1 MANLNNFNANQIE
14 PTSNLEAIPAG
25 KYLAVIT
32 ESELKPTKSGS
43 GSYLQLTFQVLEG
56 EYKGRFLWSRLNLQN
71 ANPTAVKIA
80 QAELSA
86 ICRAVGVLTP
96 GDSVELHNLPLV
108 INVKCRK
115 REDSGD
121 VTNEIR
127 GFSKR
132 EIAVENPIQGSSP
145 TTPPWRR

>member
-1 MANLNNFNANQIE
+1 
-14 PTSNLEAIPAG
+14 
-25 KYLAVIT
+25 
-32 ESELKPTKSGS
+32 
-43 GSYLQLTFQVLEG
+43 
-56 EYKGRFLWSRLNLQN
+56 
-71 ANPTAVKIA
+71 
-80 QAELSA
+80 
-86 ICRAVGVLTP
+86 
-96 GDSVELHNLPLV
+96 V

-145 TTPPWRR
+145 TTPPWRRWSHQTISWRGSTRQGDAWQGGPRRGKTSCARNSNGLARFDGAW